1 MKKRKRFI
9 LGMVIF
15 SVVLTSFTFYFYQ
28 VFYGLNILTEAND
41 RTILIDK
48 DDNFDSL
55 RNYLYDNRTIQDVLS
70 FSFVAKALKYQDNV
84 KPGLYRLSSKSS
96 NIEAIR
102 KLRAGDQVPTEITF
116 NNVRF
121 KEELAEKISTEQI
134 KHKKKIKVFTQV
146 NIGSEEQKSG
156 IKINELENFY
166 RTCVDQLGLN
176 IIGLMCLPPA
186 KQDVRPFFKKMRE
199 LNLAL
204 GLKEL
209 SMGMSSDYLE
219 AIELGSSFV
228 RVGSKIFG
236 NRN

>member
-1 MKKRKRFI
+1 MIGKLQSNKAKFLI
-9 LGMVIF
+9 PLF
-15 SVVLTSFTFYFYQ
+15 DYLHSLD
-28 VFYGLNILTEAND
+28 NI
-41 RTILIDK
+41 K
-48 DDNFDSL
+48 
-55 RNYLYDNRTIQDVLS
+55 
-70 FSFVAKALKYQDNV
+70 
-84 KPGLYRLSSKSS
+84 
-96 NIEAIR
+96 
-102 KLRAGDQVPTEITF
+102 
-116 NNVRF
+116 
-121 KEELAEKISTEQI
+121 LAEKISTEQI
-134 KHKKKIKVFTQV
+134 KHKKKIKVFIQV